1 MAILEVNNLGVRF
14 TRKDAPPID
23 AVSGV
28 SDRKSVV

>member
-23 AVSGV
+23 AVR
-28 SDRKSVV
+28 DRKSVV